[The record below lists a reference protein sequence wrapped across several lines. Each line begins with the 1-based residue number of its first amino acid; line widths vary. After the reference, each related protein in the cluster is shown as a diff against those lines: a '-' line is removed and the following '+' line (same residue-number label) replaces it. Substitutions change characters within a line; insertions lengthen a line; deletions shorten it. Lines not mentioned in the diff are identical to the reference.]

1 MHSVLPALPTD
12 YLKNKDLDKLF
23 VNGLVQ
29 KKFFAIS

>member
-12 YLKNKDLDKLF
+12 YFKKNKDLDKLF

-29 KKFFAIS
+29 KNSL